1 MFNLSIEKSRNK
13 AKSEIKL
20 AIFQIDYLF
29 NIFIPFLD
37 SFEFKSKKAL
47 DLSYFKLMTTLISQG
62 KYLIPE
68 IKSFIL
74 QLSYTVNNYRLS
86 TNKDLKRESY
96 ESKENLT
103 NMDDKTVFSPKNL
116 FKDKI
121 LALPP
126 LFVKNNEGQIIN
138 IKTGK
143 VIRDTFVVEVL
154 KTNSLVCIYPTI
166 SDCASSC
173 DISRTIIYDK
183 LIRGKSVV
191 EKGIINIRQ
200 IRVYDGQK

>member
-1 MFNLSIEKSRNK
+1 M
-13 AKSEIKL
+13 
-20 AIFQIDYLF
+20 IFQIDYLF

-37 SFEFKSKKAL
+37 SLDFKSKKAL
-47 DLSYFKLMTTLISQG
+47 DFSDFQLMTTLIYQG
-62 KYLIPE
+62 KHLIPE

-74 QLSYTVNNYRLS
+74 QLSYTMKNYRLS
-86 TNKDLKRESY
+86 TNKDLKNNSY

-103 NMDDKTVFSPKNL
+103 NMDDKTVFSSTNI
-116 FKDKI
+116 FKDKF

-138 IKTGK
+138 IKTGE
-143 VIRDTFVVEVL
+143 VIKDTFVVEIL
-154 KTNSLVCIYPTI
+154 RTNSTVCIYPTI

-183 LIRGKSVV
+183 LVSGKSLP
-191 EKGIINIRQ
+191 EKGIRKIRK
-200 IRVYDGQK
+200 IRVYDWKK